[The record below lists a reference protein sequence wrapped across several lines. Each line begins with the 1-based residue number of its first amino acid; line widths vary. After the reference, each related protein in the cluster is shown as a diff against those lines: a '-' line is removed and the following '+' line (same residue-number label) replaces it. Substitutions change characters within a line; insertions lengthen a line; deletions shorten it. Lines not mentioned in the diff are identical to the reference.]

1 MFSYVPVYHF
11 LLNEH
16 DPVLQVNY
24 VPLCPQWIGHHSKQ
38 SVLQVGTQLVHQILV
53 LAFHPV
59 DLHGNILLL
68 SLHVHQALE
77 QEVLYNAGAASLPV
91 QWH

>member
-1 MFSYVPVYHF
+1 MFHYIPSGLATTLNSVP
-11 LLNEH
+11 
-16 DPVLQVNY
+16 
-24 VPLCPQWIGHHSKQ
+24 
-38 SVLQVGTQLVHQILV
+38 QVGTQLVHHVLV
-53 LAFHPV
+53 SAFHPV
-59 DLHGNILLL
+59 DCHSNVLLL